1 MENSY
6 IVVYELLMNKND
18 FYYVLS
24 TKLDTQ
30 IVVFWWGYVGKN
42 ILLGGK

>member
-30 IVVFWWGYVGKN
+30 IVVF
-42 ILLGGK
+42 